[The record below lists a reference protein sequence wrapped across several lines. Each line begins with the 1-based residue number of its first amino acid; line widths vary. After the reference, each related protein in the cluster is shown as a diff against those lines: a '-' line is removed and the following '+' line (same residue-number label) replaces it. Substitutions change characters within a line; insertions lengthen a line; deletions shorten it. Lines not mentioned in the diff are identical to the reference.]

1 MTGLTYST
9 LKTQLATMAVVAEDD
24 PNFLIVLPQAITY
37 AELRMQRDIDF
48 LNTTLS
54 RTVTI
59 SPGSRQF
66 NIADGNPFVV
76 TEQVNVILPAG
87 VIDLDQ
93 GERQPLTPITKE
105 YLDAVWG
112 SSSTRGVPEYYA
124 PLDDEIIIVGPF
136 ADNNYT
142 LEVVGTVRFSTLS
155 GTNTSNFI
163 SEQLP
168 DLLVMACMIYLSA
181 YQRNFGRMS
190 DDPQMGMSY
199 EAQYQALL
207 KSAVVEESRKKY
219 ESAAWSSQAPSITAT
234 PAR

>member
-87 VIDLDQ
+87 VIDPDQ